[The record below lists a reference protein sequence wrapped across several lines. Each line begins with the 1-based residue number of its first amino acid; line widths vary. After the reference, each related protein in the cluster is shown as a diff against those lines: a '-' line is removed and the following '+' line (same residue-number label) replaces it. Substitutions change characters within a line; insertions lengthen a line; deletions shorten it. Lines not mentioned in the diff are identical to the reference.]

1 MNILVIAA
9 HPDDEVLGM
18 GGTIKKLSKKN
29 NKIKLCVITEGAT
42 AQYNDDKMIEIRK
55 KACLKSG
62 KILGIN
68 DFEFFEFP
76 DMKLDSIP
84 QIDINIKLEKL
95 IRKFKPQIVY
105 TTPYNDLNKD
115 HQKVYEST
123 LVSTRPLKNIVN
135 QVLSYE
141 IPGFTKN
148 PFQASVYENITK
160 EFSTKIKAFECYKS
174 EIENFPHPRSI
185 KSLESISM
193 YRGVEAGFQKAEA
206 FKLVRSLVE

>member
-1 MNILVIAA
+1 M
-9 HPDDEVLGM
+9 
-18 GGTIKKLSKKN
+18 KL
-29 NKIKLCVITEGAT
+29 E
-42 AQYNDDKMIEIRK
+42 K

-185 KSLESISM
+185 KSLESVSM
-193 YRGVEAGFQKAEA
+193 YRGVEGRLSKS
-206 FKLVRSLVE
+206 RGI